1 MIRLGNGIY
10 LCNLN
15 GHHLKI
21 VYMGNNICT
30 LYLENEYK
38 GSAPFDYIKK
48 KLTEFEKT
56 WNTSQIKKYEFKE
69 FLSTFDKMI

>member
-1 MIRLGNGIY
+1 
-10 LCNLN
+10 
-15 GHHLKI
+15 
-21 VYMGNNICT
+21 MGNNICT